1 MVSNRGPCP
10 SQGLPRLPEAQLGK
24 CMSVSAGLAVMACV
38 CVRIFVSQ
46 SPTAHWHF
54 ARCRFL
60 VVGESRV

>member
-38 CVRIFVSQ
+38 CVCVCSFLR
-46 SPTAHWHF
+46 
-54 ARCRFL
+54 ARLLTGILQGAGFW
-60 VVGESRV
+60 